1 MTEKTGFYV
10 ETNFKKIPELGKV
23 PEEWEVV
30 EIRELFRVET
40 GTTPSTK
47 IPDYWNGEINWYT
60 PLDLSKLNGRVVIN
74 DSERKITFK
83 ALKEYNLPLLPAG
96 SIILSTRAPVGYV
109 ALLES
114 EGTFNQGCK
123 GLIPINRERIYPL
136 FYCYYLSFQRLKLE
150 RVSGG
155 STFKELSKTM
165 LESFKVF
172 LPPVAEQ
179 RKIAE
184 ILSRVD
190 DAIQKTDEVI
200 ANTACLKKGLMQELL
215 TKGIRHNE
223 EFKKVKIAFKECS
236 IPMSWQVKNL
246 LETSIIKGRIGWHG
260 LKAEEY
266 LENGEYYLV
275 RGTEF
280 ENGRVVW
287 EKCVYVSKERYEQD
301 PNIQLKEGDILVT
314 KDGSIGKVAFI
325 NKLTKKG
332 TLGTGVFVIRPLQ
345 NAYLPIYM
353 VYIMQSEFFERFI
366 NVLKAGST
374 LSHLFQKDFM
384 KFEFPLPPIQEQQ
397 KIAEILL
404 TVDKKLE
411 IETNKKAILE
421 RIKKGLMDLLLTGKI
436 RVKVV

>member
-1 MTEKTGFYV
+1 
-10 ETNFKKIPELGKV
+10 
-23 PEEWEVV
+23 
-30 EIRELFRVET
+30 
-40 GTTPSTK
+40 
-47 IPDYWNGEINWYT
+47 
-60 PLDLSKLNGRVVIN
+60 
-74 DSERKITFK
+74 
-83 ALKEYNLPLLPAG
+83 
-96 SIILSTRAPVGYV
+96 
-109 ALLES
+109 
-114 EGTFNQGCK
+114 
-123 GLIPINRERIYPL
+123 
-136 FYCYYLSFQRLKLE
+136 
-150 RVSGG
+150 
-155 STFKELSKTM
+155 
-165 LESFKVF
+165 
-172 LPPVAEQ
+172 
-179 RKIAE
+179 
-184 ILSRVD
+184 
-190 DAIQKTDEVI
+190 
-200 ANTACLKKGLMQELL
+200 MQELL